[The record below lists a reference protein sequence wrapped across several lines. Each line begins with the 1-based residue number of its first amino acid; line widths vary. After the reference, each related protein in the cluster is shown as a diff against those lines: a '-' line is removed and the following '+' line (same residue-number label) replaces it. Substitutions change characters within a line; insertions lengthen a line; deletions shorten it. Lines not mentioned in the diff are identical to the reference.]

1 MNDNNQVGGNYEER
15 FMNEVRQVGEKR
27 VRKPPTRFDEE
38 CHVTSNLTADINEPS
53 NVHEAVN
60 GEYSNEWKN
69 AMRSEYNSLLKNNT
83 WELVPPPENKN
94 VIGSKWV
101 YKVKRNADGS
111 VERFKARLVAQG
123 YAQSQGI
130 DYEEVFAPVAR
141 YNSIRTLLAVANV
154 CNWDIHQMDV
164 KTAFLQGELE
174 EEIYLKQPDGFVDQD
189 RPDHVC
195 KLRKSI
201 YGLKQAARCWNNSI
215 DGYLQANGYKKTTA
229 DPCIYIKSVV
239 SENGKVDFVIIAI
252 YVDDM
257 LFFSNNVDMLER
269 EKSAIGKRFD
279 VEDLGELHYVLGMSV
294 KRNRRLRT
302 LSISQKTYLQGVL
315 KRFDMEN
322 CRSVSTPL
330 EFGKKYE
337 ALNEEENPVDV
348 KGYQIA
354 IGCLNYATLISRP
367 DLAVAIGVLS
377 KFMANPG
384 LEHWKGVK
392 RVLRYIQG
400 TLDYGLITGSPSV
413 DLC

>member
-1 MNDNNQVGGNYEER
+1 MQ
-15 FMNEVRQVGEKR
+15 
-27 VRKPPTRFDEE
+27 
-38 CHVTSNLTADINEPS
+38 C
-53 NVHEAVN
+53 
-60 GEYSNEWKN
+60 
-69 AMRSEYNSLLKNNT
+69 NSFLENNT

-239 SENGKVDFVIIAI
+239 SENGKIVFIIQ
-252 YVDDM
+252 
-257 LFFSNNVDMLER
+257 SNL
-269 EKSAIGKRFD
+269 
-279 VEDLGELHYVLGMSV
+279 Y
-294 KRNRRLRT
+294 
-302 LSISQKTYLQGVL
+302 
-315 KRFDMEN
+315 
-322 CRSVSTPL
+322 
-330 EFGKKYE
+330 
-337 ALNEEENPVDV
+337 
-348 KGYQIA
+348 
-354 IGCLNYATLISRP
+354 
-367 DLAVAIGVLS
+367 
-377 KFMANPG
+377 
-384 LEHWKGVK
+384 
-392 RVLRYIQG
+392 
-400 TLDYGLITGSPSV
+400 
-413 DLC
+413 